1 MVAVDTNVFLR
12 LVLDDDPEHTERAR
26 NLVAGT
32 PCFVPLTVILES
44 EWILRR
50 VYRYSKSATTRA
62 FKRLANIENI
72 AIEREEV
79 VNHTLALTEN
89 GLDFADALHLA
100 CSSSCDWLA
109 TFDKEFVK
117 AAKGSK
123 LPVRHP

>member
-62 FKRLANIENI
+62 FERLTNIENI
-72 AIEREEV
+72 TVERLEAV
-79 VNHTLALTEN
+79 HHALTLTEQ
-89 GLDFADALHLA
+89 GVDFADALHLA
-100 CSSSCDWLA
+100 SSTQCEWLA
-109 TFDKEFVK
+109 TFDKSFVK
-117 AAKGSK
+117 SAKGATP
-123 LPVRHP
+123 PVRQP